1 MQWYAAIGQEKYN
14 ATYAAAIMAAV
25 HRDVIPLIQDT
36 LRILGEDAYYES
48 SEFIEN
54 ASFVRLK
61 TLSFWYS
68 PDLKFVVPGK
78 LTLTLSFENLLTF
91 TRYRGYDPE
100 ATIFTDNNFSDNSID
115 RGAYPNP
122 KAVYFSI
129 KLDF

>member
-1 MQWYAAIGQEKYN
+1 MRWYAAIGQEKYN
-14 ATYAAAIMAAV
+14 ATYAATIMAAV

-36 LRILGEDAYYES
+36 VRVLGEDAYYES
-48 SEFIEN
+48 SAFVQD

-61 TLSFWYS
+61 TLSIWYAPNWTYFS
-68 PDLKFVVPGK
+68 SGKF
-78 LTLTLSFENLLTF
+78 TFTLSFENLLTF
-91 TRYRGYDPE
+91 TPYKGYDPE

-129 KLDF
+129 KLSF